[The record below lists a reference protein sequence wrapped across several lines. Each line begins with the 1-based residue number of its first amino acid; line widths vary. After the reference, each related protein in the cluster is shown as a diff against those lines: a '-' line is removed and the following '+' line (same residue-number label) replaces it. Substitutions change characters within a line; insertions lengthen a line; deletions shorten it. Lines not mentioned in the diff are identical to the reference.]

1 METGVASGSRT
12 LTVSEIID
20 RRGMGGFQI
29 WTVVL
34 CGLVLVLDGFDAQ
47 VIGFLTP
54 SIAKT
59 TGIPV
64 NTFGPILSASLV
76 GLMVAAMAT
85 GPIADRWGRK
95 WVVIVS
101 AFSFGVF
108 SLLTAQASSFNALL
122 ILRFL
127 TGLGLGAA
135 MPNVV
140 ALASEFIPKRILPL
154 LVTLLFVGM
163 PLGSVI
169 CGLVS
174 SAMLPR
180 FGWRSIFL
188 IGGIVPLAMS
198 LLLVLILPES
208 IQFLVLRGGDS
219 EKAGKI
225 LRKIAPELNAPQIDF
240 TSLPQDRRR
249 EGVPVK
255 YLFTEGRAIA
265 TILLWIPNFMNLL
278 LLYLLRSWLPALLTE
293 AGLSISAG
301 VKATTFLSFG
311 GIVGCLAEGPLMT
324 GCGSYMTLLVEFGL
338 SGLLMG
344 VLALIT
350 GSLSMVSVVAFGLGF
365 LITGA
370 QGGLN
375 ALAASFYPTS
385 IRSTGV
391 GWALGVGRVGSIAGP
406 LVAGMLLSI
415 GWKPSQILMAGG
427 AAGILAWASI
437 LASKRV
443 RAGASPYSH
452 AIRAD
457 RDASKEE
464 ARV

>member
-1 METGVASGSRT
+1 VASETQS

-54 SIAKT
+54 SIAKS
-59 TGIPV
+59 TGIPLH
-64 NTFGPILSASLV
+64 TFGPILSASLI
-76 GLMVAAMAT
+76 GLMVAAMAA
-85 GPIADRWGRK
+85 GPMADRWGRK
-95 WVVIVS
+95 WIVIVS
-101 AFSFGVF
+101 AFSFGFF
-108 SLLTAQASSFNALL
+108 SLLTARAHSYNEFL

-140 ALASEFIPKRILPL
+140 ALSSEYIPKRMLSL
-154 LVTLLFVGM
+154 LVTLLFIGM
-163 PLGSVI
+163 PLGSMI

-180 FGWRSIFL
+180 WGWRSVFVV
-188 IGGIVPLAMS
+188 GGVFPLAIS
-198 LLLVLILPES
+198 LLLAIILPES
-208 IQFLVLRGGDS
+208 IQFLVLRGKDS
-219 EKAGKI
+219 HEAGKI
-225 LRKIAPELNAPQIDF
+225 LRRIAPEVETSQVNF

-255 YLFTEGRAIA
+255 YLFTEGRAAA

-278 LLYLLRSWLPALLTE
+278 LLYLLRSWLPALLTD

-301 VKATTFLSFG
+301 VKATTFLSLG
-311 GIVGCLAEGPLMT
+311 GIVGCLVEGPLMA
-324 GCGSYMTLLVEFGL
+324 GCGSYMTLLSEFGL
-338 SGLLMG
+338 SGLFMG

-350 GSLSMVSVVAFGLGF
+350 GSLPLVCAAAFTLGF
-365 LITGA
+365 LVTGA
-370 QGGLN
+370 QAGLN

-391 GWALGVGRVGSIAGP
+391 GWALGVGRVGSIVGP
-406 LVAGMLLSI
+406 LVAGMLLSL
-415 GWKPSQILMAGG
+415 GWKPEQILLAGG
-427 AAGILAWASI
+427 GAGILAWIAI
-437 LASKRV
+437 LASKRM
-443 RAGASPYSH
+443 RAGSSPYSG
-452 AIRAD
+452 ALRAGG
-457 RDASKEE
+457 AAAEEE
-464 ARV
+464 ARA

>member
-1 METGVASGSRT
+1 VANGSQA

-20 RRGMGGFQI
+20 RGGMGGFQI

-59 TGIPV
+59 THIPV
-64 NTFGPILSASLV
+64 HTFGPILSASLI

-101 AFSFGVF
+101 AFSFGIF
-108 SLLTAQASSFNALL
+108 SLLTARASSFDALL

-140 ALASEFIPKRILPL
+140 ALASEYIPKRMLAL

-174 SAMLPR
+174 GAMLPR
-180 FGWRSIFL
+180 YGWRSVFL
-188 IGGIVPLAMS
+188 VGGVVPLVIS
-198 LLLVLILPES
+198 LLLIVILPES
-208 IQFLVLRGGDS
+208 IQFLALNGKDS
-219 EKAGKI
+219 QRAGKI
-225 LRKIAPELNAPQIDF
+225 LRKIAPEISASEVNF
-240 TSLPQDRRR
+240 TFLPQDKRR

-301 VKATTFLSFG
+301 VTATTFLSFG

-324 GCGSYMTLLVEFGL
+324 GCGSYMTLLFEFGL
-338 SGLLMG
+338 SGLFMG
-344 VLALIT
+344 ALALIT
-350 GSLSMVSVVAFGLGF
+350 GSLSMVSVVAFALGF

-370 QGGLN
+370 QSGLN

-427 AAGILAWASI
+427 AAGILAWISI
-437 LASKRV
+437 LASRFV
-443 RAGASPYSH
+443 RIGASPYSH
-452 AIRAD
+452 AVRAD
-457 RDASKEE
+457 RNARKEE
-464 ARV
+464 ARA

>member
-278 LLYLLRSWLPALLTE
+278 LLYLLRS
-293 AGLSISAG
+293 
-301 VKATTFLSFG
+301 SFG

>member
-1 METGVASGSRT
+1 MANGAQT

-34 CGLVLVLDGFDAQ
+34 CGFVLVLDGFDAQ

-64 NTFGPILSASLV
+64 HTFGPILSASLI

-101 AFSFGVF
+101 AFSFGIF
-108 SLLTAQASSFNALL
+108 SLLTARASSFDALL

-140 ALASEFIPKRILPL
+140 ALASEYIPKRILAL

-174 SAMLPR
+174 GAMLPR
-180 FGWRSIFL
+180 YGWRSVFL
-188 IGGIVPLAMS
+188 VGGVVPLVIS
-198 LLLVLILPES
+198 LLLMFILPES
-208 IQFLVLRGGDS
+208 IQFLALRGKDS
-219 EKAGKI
+219 QRAGKI
-225 LRKIAPELNAPQIDF
+225 LRKIAPEIDTSEVNF
-240 TSLPQDRRR
+240 TFLPQDKRR

-265 TILLWIPNFMNLL
+265 TIL
-278 LLYLLRSWLPALLTE
+278 ALDPELHE
-293 AGLSISAG
+293 FAAALFA
-301 VKATTFLSFG
+301 
-311 GIVGCLAEGPLMT
+311 AE
-324 GCGSYMTLLVEFGL
+324 
-338 SGLLMG
+338 
-344 VLALIT
+344 
-350 GSLSMVSVVAFGLGF
+350 
-365 LITGA
+365 
-370 QGGLN
+370 
-375 ALAASFYPTS
+375 
-385 IRSTGV
+385 
-391 GWALGVGRVGSIAGP
+391 
-406 LVAGMLLSI
+406 LVAGAADGGGLVDFRWSDGDDISKLWRNSGVSCGRPADERLRLLHDAAFRIWLI
-415 GWKPSQILMAGG
+415 GAVHG
-427 AAGILAWASI
+427 
-437 LASKRV
+437 
-443 RAGASPYSH
+443 RAGADYRF
-452 AIRAD
+452 AIDGVCGRVC
-457 RDASKEE
+457 
-464 ARV
+464 ARVPDHWGAKRTQCVGR